1 MLRRFIGA
9 VLPSMLAF
17 AFSGLYTIVD
27 GFFIG
32 RNIGDIGLAAVNI
45 AYPLAALVQA
55 VGTGIGMGGAVWIS
69 LYRGKGDREREEE
82 CLGNTLTTL
91 FLGGLLLMAVLF
103 ALCGPV
109 LRLSGA
115 EGSVYGE
122 AMVYIRILIGG
133 SLLQLFATGFA
144 PLIRNYEGAVTAMG
158 SMIGGFL
165 TTLLLDFLFVAVYHK
180 GVAGAAAATVIGQG
194 VTVVPCILFMGSRI
208 KGIRKEH
215 FLLKKKQML
224 RIAGTGVS
232 PFGLTISPF
241 IVIMLINR
249 SAYVYGGEAAVAAYA
264 VISYVVAIVQL
275 LLQGIG
281 DGSQPLMSFYLGIG
295 KPKQARTVRNMAYLF
310 AAVTALA
317 NMGILCLLRSAVSG
331 FFGASSSAF
340 PIVAES
346 MPVFTAGFLFI
357 AFCRTTTSY
366 FYATKQNLFSYLLV
380 YGEPVLLFF
389 LLTLGLP
396 PVMKL
401 EGVWLSV
408 PITQSLLAVL
418 GMALLRMEERS
429 LPGYQY
435 SPKND

>member
-1 MLRRFIGA
+1 M
-9 VLPSMLAF
+9 
-17 AFSGLYTIVD
+17 
-27 GFFIG
+27 
-32 RNIGDIGLAAVNI
+32 
-45 AYPLAALVQA
+45 
-55 VGTGIGMGGAVWIS
+55 
-69 LYRGKGDREREEE
+69 
-82 CLGNTLTTL
+82 
-91 FLGGLLLMAVLF
+91 
-103 ALCGPV
+103 
-109 LRLSGA
+109 
-115 EGSVYGE
+115 
-122 AMVYIRILIGG
+122 
-133 SLLQLFATGFA
+133 
-144 PLIRNYEGAVTAMG
+144 
-158 SMIGGFL
+158 
-165 TTLLLDFLFVAVYHK
+165 
-180 GVAGAAAATVIGQG
+180 
-194 VTVVPCILFMGSRI
+194 
-208 KGIRKEH
+208 
-215 FLLKKKQML
+215 
-224 RIAGTGVS
+224 
-232 PFGLTISPF
+232 
-241 IVIMLINR
+241 
-249 SAYVYGGEAAVAAYA
+249 YGGEAAVAAYA

-331 FFGASSSAF
+331 FFGASSAAF

-418 GMALLRMEERS
+418 GMALLRMEGRS